1 MIISKLEMGAWYAK
15 AHDSEEE
22 GKASVVVGGN
32 VSGTEVTGSGAGGSG
47 AACVDSAGS
56 LEGSVGSDHGGRAT
70 SSTDSCACAATLT
83 ANNIAATITDVLPTI
98 I

>member
-1 MIISKLEMGAWYAK
+1 MGELGQEQATESGGQ
-15 AHDSEEE
+15 HDEEE
-22 GKASVVVGGN
+22 GTGSVAVGGKG
-32 VSGTEVTGSGAGGSG
+32 SGIEVTGSGTGCSG
-47 AACVDSAGS
+47 AACVNGTGS
-56 LEGSVGSDHGGRAT
+56 LEGSVGSDQGGRAT